1 MRVAVLLE
9 IYELEMS
16 IKSGEELEKEPE
28 SDICEEDND
37 EVSVTLMIK
46 CTLFIYNKQ

>member
-1 MRVAVLLE
+1 MRVAVLLA

-16 IKSGEELEKEPE
+16 MKSGEELEKEPE

-37 EVSVTLMIK
+37 EVSV
-46 CTLFIYNKQ
+46 

>member
-1 MRVAVLLE
+1 MLLCLLA

-16 IKSGEELEKEPE
+16 MKSGEELEKEPE

-37 EVSVTLMIK
+37 EVGVRTTIKLMS
-46 CTLFIYNKQ
+46 TNQ